1 MYQYLWPPRTWFCH
15 VYHLNCKGCGG
26 AGVYQYLG
34 PALTSLGH
42 SLSGLVCD
50 SGPGQDSKTTRRK
63 CRKFFRSISKL
74 DDVPSSSGAKPQPP
88 VFHSVQLPCWWKCFC
103 KVRLSPKSK
112 EIDRKIFIWL
122 LRGTEHSSYCWVT
135 TLQTWVLLL
144 PGGLFLPETSSWE
157 NRPLPLHSSALPC
170 PLACTICRH
179 GWYSSQV

>member
-1 MYQYLWPPRTWFCH
+1 MAEQGCTNTLDQRSH
-15 VYHLNCKGCGG
+15 HLATPC
-26 AGVYQYLG
+26 
-34 PALTSLGH
+34 
-42 SLSGLVCD
+42 
-50 SGPGQDSKTTRRK
+50 QDSSVTVDQVRIPKPLEENAEN
-63 CRKFFRSISKL
+63 FSESISKL

-157 NRPLPLHSSALPC
+157 NRHLPLHSSALPC